1 MIFIIHSHID
11 CWLTRSATILNSES
25 IVKYVIEKNLFF
37 KVVCAF
43 VSVYSISVIFSKVSQ
58 SEWNGLMGISKFLE
72 WVHFNA
78 LAKPI
83 ADISIFLQQTPWSGG
98 LWNGE
103 GGIIVTLSMVSLF
116 FSAAGMGRI
125 MDGGAQA
132 TAFTIWSFVLIDYSS
147 PILVISLIFIFVLLG
162 FASYKIE
169 NKISMESFVF
179 VVANIFFSIILV
191 PLILGAIISGN
202 MPTRK

>member
-1 MIFIIHSHID
+1 M
-11 CWLTRSATILNSES
+11 NSES
-25 IVKYVIEKNLFF
+25 IVKYVIEKNLFL

-98 LWNGE
+98 LWTGE
-103 GGIIVTLSMVSLF
+103 GGIIVTVSMVSLF
-116 FSAAGMGRI
+116 LVRRVWEELWMEVRKLLHLPYGHLFLSI
-125 MDGGAQA
+125 
-132 TAFTIWSFVLIDYSS
+132 TAHLY
-147 PILVISLIFIFVLLG
+147 
-162 FASYKIE
+162 
-169 NKISMESFVF
+169 
-179 VVANIFFSIILV
+179 
-191 PLILGAIISGN
+191 
-202 MPTRK
+202 